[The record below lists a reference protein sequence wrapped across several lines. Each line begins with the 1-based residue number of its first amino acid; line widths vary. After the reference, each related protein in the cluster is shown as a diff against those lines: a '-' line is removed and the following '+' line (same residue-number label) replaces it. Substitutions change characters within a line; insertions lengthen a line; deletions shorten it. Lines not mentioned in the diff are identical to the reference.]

1 MQKNVTS
8 RQDDNVRCTASS
20 FYAVFNAVTKSEDKI
35 FSLFICIF
43 LELDI
48 LIKFSF
54 KSLVYPTEVLR
65 LHHQS
70 STCSVGMSITSSM
83 KSFGPTT

>member
-8 RQDDNVRCTASS
+8 RQDDNVYCS